1 VSKETEITVIGNV
14 VNSPQKNRTAN
25 GSVTNF
31 RVASTAQRFDRE
43 MQRWVDKKPLFLDV
57 ECWGE
62 LGGNVSHT
70 LTKGDPVIVFGELYT
85 DEWESD
91 QGRRSRAKVRAAAV
105 GPDLTRGTADFRR
118 TSRSVASPEPAPEG
132 DMPRADVQEAE
143 AQEGEPQEV
152 EAHEVTDGPAQSED
166 YREGSTALYELDS
179 DDALLQPAL
188 H

>member
-14 VNSPQKNRTAN
+14 VNPPQKNRTAN

-43 MQRWVDKKPLFLDV
+43 TQRWVDKKPLFLDV

-70 LTKGDPVIVFGELYT
+70 LSKGDPVIVFGELYT

-91 QGRRSRAKVRAAAV
+91 QGRRSRAKIRAVAV
-105 GPDLTRGTADFRR
+105 GPDLTKGSAEFRR
-118 TSRSVASPEPAPEG
+118 TSRAAAGEPTA
-132 DMPRADVQEAE
+132 REAE
-143 AQEGEPQEV
+143 APSAQAEG
-152 EAHEVTDGPAQSED
+152 VTDTPAETED
-166 YREGSTALYELDS
+166 YGEGSTALYELDS
-179 DDALLQPAL
+179 DDALLEPAL

>member
-31 RVASTAQRFDRE
+31 RIASTAQRFDRE

-70 LTKGDPVIVFGELYT
+70 LSKGDPVIVFGELYT

-91 QGRRSRAKVRAAAV
+91 QGRRSRVKVRAAAV

-118 TSRSVASPEPAPEG
+118 TSRAAASPEAPESPVPEDDVRPVEG
-132 DMPRADVQEAE
+132 APEERQETPEVSPRA
-143 AQEGEPQEV
+143 
-152 EAHEVTDGPAQSED
+152 ED
-166 YREGSTALYELDS
+166 YAEDSAALYELDS

>member
-1 VSKETEITVIGNV
+1 MTVIGNV
-14 VNSPQKNRTAN
+14 VNPPLKNRTAN

-43 MQRWVDKKPLFLDV
+43 AQRWVDKKPLFLDV

-62 LGGNVSHT
+62 LGGNVSHS

-91 QGRRSRAKVRAAAV
+91 QGRRSRVRLRAEAV
-105 GPDLTRGTADFRR
+105 GPDLTKGTADFRR
-118 TSRSVASPEPAPEG
+118 TQRSAAAAAEPPAAEVAEPEEVSADDARADDAPEDDAPG
-132 DMPRADVQEAE
+132 
-143 AQEGEPQEV
+143 
-152 EAHEVTDGPAQSED
+152 ED
-166 YREGSTALYELDS
+166 YLSDDTALYELDS
-179 DDALLQPAL
+179 DAVLAPAL

>member
-1 VSKETEITVIGNV
+1 MSKETEITVIGNV

-70 LTKGDPVIVFGELYT
+70 LSKGDPVIVFGELYT
-85 DEWESD
+85 DEWDSD
-91 QGRRSRAKVRAAAV
+91 QGRRSRAKIRAAAV

-118 TSRSVASPEPAPEG
+118 TSRAVAPPEPGAPGSEAALAEG
-132 DMPRADVQEAE
+132 SPDEVAQVDVQ
-143 AQEGEPQEV
+143 
-152 EAHEVTDGPAQSED
+152 EVTDGSVQAED
-166 YREGSTALYELDS
+166 YGEASTALYELDS
-179 DDALLQPAL
+179 EEALLQPAL

>member
-118 TSRSVASPEPAPEG
+118 TSRAVASLQPPAPEG
-132 DMPRADVQEAE
+132 DMPRVEVP
-143 AQEGEPQEV
+143 EGEPQEAEV
-152 EAHEVTDGPAQSED
+152 HELTDGPAQAED
-166 YREGSTALYELDS
+166 YGEGATALYEVDS